1 MASFCSSCGKPLT
14 GDGRFCGA
22 CGAAN
27 TPGVPPVVAPPVQ
40 QASPVATYV
49 APPKKGSSALKILLV
64 IVLLGGAVVVMAA
77 AGAFYYGRKKL
88 AEFRKESG
96 LAAVL
101 PGSGDSASPS
111 GTRASTPNDVAQAA
125 LLTKEEVGAI
135 IGVPVTS
142 IEMTG
147 KSDASYKTATM
158 GMEASIEIE
167 HGHDE
172 ADALQTFAAARM
184 VTQKMFGGKAAPVTG
199 LGDEAVYG
207 AFNVLYVR
215 KNDVVLT
222 IMPPN
227 LQQAAQ
233 FDHYNKMTAAPMGS
247 DAQKE
252 ELEKMAAAGKGD
264 PAMASLAKP
273 DAMSGAVD
281 LIQHAASDRGGEY
294 ETKARLMARQMAEKV
309 LSKIGA

>member
-1 MASFCSSCGKPLT
+1 MASFCSSCGKPLS
-14 GDGRFCGA
+14 GDGRFCGS

-27 TPGVPPVVAPPVQ
+27 TPGAAQAVIPPVQ
-40 QASPVATYV
+40 QATPVVVAV
-49 APPKKGSSALKILLV
+49 APAKTGSSVLKILLV

-77 AGAFYYGRKKL
+77 AGAFYYGKKKL
-88 AEFRKESG
+88 AEFRKDSG

-101 PGSGDSASPS
+101 PGSGVSTPI
-111 GTRASTPNDVAQAA
+111 GNRASTSNDVAQAS

-158 GMEASIEIE
+158 GVEAAIEVE
-167 HGHDE
+167 RKDDE
-172 ADALQTFAAARM
+172 ADALQTFAAAKL
-184 VTQKMFGGKAAPVTG
+184 VTQKMFGGKADPITG
-199 LGDEAVYG
+199 LGDEAIYG
-207 AFNVLYVR
+207 AYNVLYVR

-222 IMPPN
+222 ITPPN

-233 FDHYNKMTAAPMGS
+233 MDHYNKMAAAPMGS
-247 DAQKE
+247 DAQRA
-252 ELEKMAAAGKGD
+252 ELQKMSENMKNDPVAGS
-264 PAMASLAKP
+264 MAKP